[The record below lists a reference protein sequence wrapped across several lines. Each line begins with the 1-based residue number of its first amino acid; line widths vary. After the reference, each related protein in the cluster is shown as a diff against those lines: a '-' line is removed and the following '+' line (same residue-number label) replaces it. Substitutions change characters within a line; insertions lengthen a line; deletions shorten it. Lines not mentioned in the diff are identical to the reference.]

1 MTLPA
6 RLFLGFSALAACFAG
21 PMTASAAPFD
31 GAWSVLIVTQQ
42 GACDTY
48 RYSVRID
55 DGTVKLAEDA
65 PVTLSGKVEGSGAIK
80 VGVSRG
86 TQRADG
92 TGRLSGNRGSGSWK
106 GSAQNSECSG
116 RWEAEKR

>member
-1 MTLPA
+1 MTPSA
-6 RLFLGFSALAACFAG
+6 RLFLGLSALAACLGGG
-21 PMTASAAPFD
+21 PATAAPHD

-42 GACDTY
+42 GTCDTY
-48 RYSVRID
+48 RYSVQVQN
-55 DGTVKLAEDA
+55 GAVKLAEDA
-65 PVTLSGKVEGSGAIK
+65 PVTLFGTVAAGGAVKVS
-80 VGVSRG
+80 VVRG

-92 TGRLSGNRGSGSWK
+92 IGRLGGSRGSGSWK